1 MTKLYTKEC
10 LYKDV
15 YTIIEMMDS
24 EMREKINKKFIDFL
38 KENQNQEFVG
48 TINRK
53 IPIKDQELRE
63 DIKIML
69 SLIYINYFCTEEKK
83 KEIMI
88 IEDNNIN
95 DFYNRDIFEKRKENL
110 LKQETEVKEDT
121 TTLALVEYKDN
132 FFKQIF
138 RKIRKILFK
147 K

>member
-24 EMREKINKKFIDFL
+24 EMREKINEKFIDFL

-110 LKQETEVKEDT
+110 LKQETEVQEDNT
-121 TTLALVEYKDN
+121 TVALVEYKDN
-132 FFKQIF
+132 FMKQIF
-138 RKIRKILFK
+138 RKIRNLLFRK
-147 K
+147 